1 MNDAS
6 RRLKQLEAKV
16 EDLSADIEML
26 RALLDR
32 DHQSALNKMR
42 YVTEKVL
49 HRLCQQHSV
58 TWGTGEPTLENMI
71 GPLVAKKVIPKSVA
85 IHVRTVQTNTSPGS
99 HYQESPLGATHVLVA
114 QMALVDFL
122 EWYHGGA
129 EGTATAKDS
138 AATKDA
144 AAALPSM
151 TDVSGSRT
159 SRVPLIAAG
168 AVITV
173 AVVGGIVWFASR
185 RDATPSAAPA
195 KEAAGSATTTGSTT
209 ATTAGSAAAPTAA
222 VTKPALGEKTLD
234 EFRKP
239 TASTAQNLR
248 SRTLWNAVARDFAS
262 ACTASSTPKWCAGAD
277 FARGQEALLRGNPTD
292 GVKFF
297 DAAIARDAKSPE
309 WHVGLAM
316 ARVQQRDLPK
326 ALAAAENAQGIDP
339 TWWVA
344 VSVGARAYATVGKF
358 DEAIQE
364 YRRAESLAP
373 DNGVLLSEIALMH
386 HAARMDT
393 EADRYAKRAL
403 EIDENLTLVR
413 LMLAERALERGDAKT
428 ALAEADRA
436 VAHMPKLVPYR
447 LARADALL
455 ALHRDAEA
463 AEEFDKVIALSK
475 ESEEE
480 QEATGRL
487 AVVKTARAAGKL
499 PPQRVPPKAASKP
512 SSNRKAEPPPRSE
525 RSRPACNC
533 APGDPLCSCL

>member
-6 RRLKQLEAKV
+6 RRLKLLEAKV
-16 EDLSADIEML
+16 EDLSSDIEML

-49 HRLCQQHSV
+49 HRLCQQHAV
-58 TWGTGEPTLENMI
+58 TWGSGEPTLENMI
-71 GPLVAKKVIPKSVA
+71 GPLLAKRVIPKSVA

-129 EGTATAKDS
+129 ESSPATSKDS
-138 AATKDA
+138 AP
-144 AAALPSM
+144 ALPSM
-151 TDVSGSRT
+151 TDVSASRK

-168 AVITV
+168 AVVSV
-173 AVVGGIVWFASR
+173 AVVGGIIWFASK
-185 RDATPSAAPA
+185 RDAALSAAPA
-195 KEAAGSATTTGSTT
+195 KESAGSNVAATTGS
-209 ATTAGSAAAPTAA
+209 AAMPAVAA
-222 VTKPALGEKTLD
+222 TKPALGEKTLD

-262 ACTASSTPKWCAGAD
+262 ACAADGMPKWCAGAD
-277 FARGQEALLRGNPTD
+277 FARGQEALLRGNPTEA
-292 GVKFF
+292 VKLF
-297 DAAIARDAKSPE
+297 DAAIARDATSPE
-309 WHVGLAM
+309 WHVGLSM
-316 ARVQQRDLPK
+316 ACLQQRDLAP
-326 ALAAAENAQGIDP
+326 ALAAAEKAQGLDP

-344 VSVGARAYATVGKF
+344 VAVGARAYATVGKF

-436 VAHMPKLVPYR
+436 VAHVPKLVPYR

-455 ALHRDAEA
+455 ALHRDEEA
-463 AEEFDKVIALSK
+463 AEEFDKVLELSK
-475 ESEEE
+475 ESEEG

-487 AVVKTARAAGKL
+487 SVVKEARAAGKL
-499 PPQRVPPKAASKP
+499 PPPRVPPKSTSASKAASSKKAPGRP
-512 SSNRKAEPPPRSE
+512 SLNPKSE

-533 APGDPLCSCL
+533 PPGDPLCSCL